1 MFNSTASSLTKKK
14 KKSPKCPHAPN
25 PAVLGHIPLSSLVQ
39 SLIKATISKQDVLP
53 ASY

>member
-1 MFNSTASSLTKKK
+1 MFNSTASSLT

-25 PAVLGHIPLSSLVQ
+25 PAVLGHIPLSSFVQ